1 MQNKIYNSYAHYFNQ
16 LFGGRVQKVV
26 INAGFTCPN
35 RDGSKGIMGC
45 IYCENKA
52 FSPSYCESEKSIS
65 QQISEGIEFHL
76 KRYRRAVA
84 YLAYFQPYSNTYADI
99 NTLKCKYFEAL
110 SCPQIKGLII
120 GTRPDCINEEVC
132 KLIKEISEKYYVM
145 VELGV
150 ESVYDKTLT
159 TINRGH
165 DFNEVLK
172 AFELL
177 NRYQINSGAHFIFG
191 LPGETRED
199 WMNSLNVINTLPL
212 TTIKF
217 HQLQIIKN
225 TKIEK
230 MYLENPNDF
239 VRMTLDE
246 YIDFIIDFV
255 ERLNPK
261 FIIERFAGEVPPRY
275 LSSSN
280 WGIIRYDQVVLKI
293 EKRFK
298 ERKTYQGRLFY
309 SQII

>member
-99 NTLKCKYFEAL
+99 NTLKYKYFEAL
-110 SCPQIKGLII
+110 NCPQIKGLII

-132 KLIKEISEKYYVM
+132 QLIKEISEKYYVM

-159 TINRGH
+159 AINRGH
-165 DFNEVLK
+165 DFNEVLI